1 MPDTVLDKLPAL
13 FATVLLGWAAARWG
27 WLTDGVRGGVRGNG
41 AAAAA
46 ADPARVLSAA
56 AQYLFIPAL
65 LFRAMARLD
74 FGHMPW
80 RTLATF
86 YGPLLVMV
94 LVVYGLKRWRLQG
107 GGGMAVSSATAVV
120 PATRAVTAGFG
131 NSVQVGVPLIAAL
144 YGDAGLAIHVAIVS
158 LHALTLL
165 TLCTVLAEADLARA
179 RLRRAGG
186 GHGALGAT
194 VRVTLRAT
202 LIHPVVLPV
211 LAGLAWNLL
220 GLPRPTPLD
229 EWLQLLGSAVAPL
242 CLLLIGLSLGRQS
255 LHGTLRGVF
264 SIAVLKLFVLPV
276 LVWLTGHFVFR
287 LEPLPLA
294 VVVMAA
300 ALPPGSN
307 ALIFAQRYRTLETE
321 TAAAT
326 LLCTLAFA
334 LTAPLWA
341 MVMAVF

>member
-13 FATVLLGWAAARWG
+13 FATVLLGWAASRWG
-27 WLTDGVRGGVRGNG
+27 WLTEGAHRRGGTSAPG
-41 AAAAA
+41 

-74 FGHMPW
+74 FAHMPW
-80 RTLATF
+80 RVLGAF
-86 YGPLLVMV
+86 YGPLLLMV
-94 LVVYGLKRWRLQG
+94 LAVYAMQRWRLRG
-107 GGGMAVSSATAVV
+107 GSGMAVSTGTAAV

-131 NSVQVGVPLIAAL
+131 NSVQVGVPVIAAL

-158 LHALTLL
+158 LHALILL
-165 TLCTVLAEADLARA
+165 TLFTVLAELELARV
-179 RLRRAGG
+179 RMRRAAGG
-186 GHGALGAT
+186 SIAAT
-194 VRVTLRAT
+194 VRATLRAT

-211 LAGLAWNLL
+211 LAGLAWNLA
-220 GLPRPTPLD
+220 GWPLPRALD
-229 EWLQLLGSAVAPL
+229 EWLQLLASAVAPL

-264 SIAVLKLFVLPV
+264 SVGVLKLLLLPV
-276 LVWLTGHFVFR
+276 MVLLAGHFVFR

-294 VVVMAA
+294 VVVMAG

-341 MVMAVF
+341 LVVARL

>member
-1 MPDTVLDKLPAL
+1 MPDSVLDKLPAL
-13 FATVLLGWAAARWG
+13 FATVLLGWAAARFG
-27 WLTDGVRGGVRGNG
+27 WLTDGRPG
-41 AAAAA
+41 AAGAPAG

-74 FGHMPW
+74 FEHMPW
-80 RTLATF
+80 RVLMAF

-94 LVVYGLKRWRLQG
+94 LGVYAVQRWRLHRG
-107 GGGMAVSSATAVV
+107 EGMAVSTGTAAV

-131 NSVQVGVPLIAAL
+131 NSVQVGVPVIAAL
-144 YGDAGLAIHVAIVS
+144 YGDAGLAMHVAIVS
-158 LHALTLL
+158 LHALILL
-165 TLCTVLAEADLARA
+165 TLLTVLAEMELARV
-179 RLRRAGG
+179 RMRRASGG
-186 GHGALGAT
+186 GSIGAT
-194 VRVTLRAT
+194 VRATVRAT

-211 LAGLAWNLL
+211 LAGLTWNLV
-220 GLPRPTPLD
+220 GWPLPRALD

-255 LHGTLRGVF
+255 LHGTLRGVA
-264 SIAVLKLFVLPV
+264 SVGLLKMLLLPTLVL
-276 LVWLTGHFVFR
+276 LTGHFVFR
-287 LEPLPLA
+287 LEPLALS
-294 VVVMAA
+294 VVVMAG

-334 LTAPLWA
+334 VTAPLWA
-341 MVMAVF
+341 LVVARI

>member
-27 WLTDGVRGGVRGNG
+27 WLTEGSRAGTRGGSTG
-41 AAAAA
+41 AA

-74 FGHMPW
+74 FSHMPW
-80 RTLATF
+80 RTLGAF
-86 YGPLLVMV
+86 YGPLLV
-94 LVVYGLKRWRLQG
+94 LVGAVYVVQRWRLRG
-107 GGGMAVSSATAVV
+107 ATGMAVSSATAAV

-131 NSVQVGVPLIAAL
+131 NSVQVGVPVIAAL
-144 YGDAGLAIHVAIVS
+144 YGEAGLAIHVALVS

-165 TLCTVLAEADLARA
+165 TLLTVLVEADLART

-186 GHGALGAT
+186 GRGGMGAT
-194 VRVTLRAT
+194 VRATLRAT

-220 GLPRPTPLD
+220 RVPLPTPLD
-229 EWLQLLGSAVAPL
+229 EWLQVLGSAVAPL

-264 SIAVLKLFVLPV
+264 STAVLKLLLLPV
-276 LVWLTGHFVFR
+276 LVLLTGRFLFY

-307 ALIFAQRYRTLETE
+307 ALIFAQRYRSLETE

-341 MVMAVF
+341 LVMTRL

>member
-1 MPDTVLDKLPAL
+1 MPEAVLFKLPAL

-27 WLTDGVRGGVRGNG
+27 WLADG
-41 AAAAA
+41 AAGRAKADGHTG

-74 FGHMPW
+74 FAHMPW
-80 RTLATF
+80 RVLAAY
-86 YGPLLVMV
+86 YGPLLLMV
-94 LVVYGLKRWRLQG
+94 LAVYAVQRWRLRREA
-107 GGGMAVSSATAVV
+107 GMAVSTGTAAV

-131 NSVQVGVPLIAAL
+131 NSVQVGVPVAAAL
-144 YGDAGLAIHVAIVS
+144 FGDPGLAIHIAIVS
-158 LHALTLL
+158 LHALVLL
-165 TLCTVLAEADLARA
+165 TLCTVLAEVEIARA
-179 RLRRAGG
+179 RQRRSAGG
-186 GHGALGAT
+186 GSIGAT
-194 VRVTLRAT
+194 VRATLRAT

-211 LAGLAWNLL
+211 LAGLAWNLS
-220 GLPRPTPLD
+220 GLPLPAALD
-229 EWLQLLGSAVAPL
+229 EWLRLLASAVAPL

-255 LHGTLRGVF
+255 LHGTLRGVA
-264 SIAVLKLFVLPV
+264 SVGLLKMALLPV
-276 LVWLTGHFVFR
+276 LVLLSGHFIFH
-287 LEPLPLA
+287 LEPLALSVA
-294 VVVMAA
+294 VMAA

-341 MVMAVF
+341 LVVARF

>member
-1 MPDTVLDKLPAL
+1 MFDTVLDKLPAL
-13 FATVLLGWAAARWG
+13 FATVLLGWAAARGG
-27 WLTDGVRGGVRGNG
+27 WLTEGRRDG
-41 AAAAA
+41 AA

-74 FGHMPW
+74 FSHMPW
-80 RTLATF
+80 RTLAAF
-86 YGPLLVMV
+86 YGPLLLMV
-94 LVVYGLKRWRLQG
+94 LAVYAVQRQRLHRA
-107 GGGMAVSSATAVV
+107 AVSSATAAV

-144 YGDAGLAIHVAIVS
+144 YGEAGLAIHVAIVS

-165 TLCTVLAEADLARA
+165 TLLTVLAEADLARA
-179 RLRRAGG
+179 RLRHAGSG
-186 GHGALGAT
+186 GSALGAT
-194 VRVTLRAT
+194 VRATLRAT
-202 LIHPVVLPV
+202 LVHPVVLPV

-220 GLPRPTPLD
+220 GVPLPTPLD

-264 SIAVLKLFVLPV
+264 SIALLKLLLLPTLVL
-276 LVWLTGHFVFR
+276 LTGHFVCR

-294 VVVMAA
+294 VVVMAS

-341 MVMAVF
+341 MLMARL

>member
-1 MPDTVLDKLPAL
+1 MPDSVLDKLPAL
-13 FATVLLGWAAARWG
+13 FATVLLGWAAARFG
-27 WLTDGVRGGVRGNG
+27 WLTGGRRDG
-41 AAAAA
+41 AAASPGS
-46 ADPARVLSAA
+46 DPARVLSAA

-74 FGHMPW
+74 FEHMPW
-80 RTLATF
+80 RVLMAF

-94 LVVYGLKRWRLQG
+94 LGVYAVQRWRLHRG
-107 GGGMAVSSATAVV
+107 EGMAVSTGTAAV

-144 YGDAGLAIHVAIVS
+144 YGDAGLALHVAIVS
-158 LHALTLL
+158 LHALVLL
-165 TLCTVLAEADLARA
+165 TLLTVLAEMELARV
-179 RLRRAGG
+179 RMRRAYGG
-186 GHGALGAT
+186 GSIGAT
-194 VRVTLRAT
+194 VRATVRAT

-211 LAGLAWNLL
+211 LAGLAWNLA
-220 GLPRPTPLD
+220 GWPLPRALD
-229 EWLQLLGSAVAPL
+229 EWLQLLGRAVAPL

-264 SIAVLKLFVLPV
+264 SVGLLKMLLLPTLVLLA
-276 LVWLTGHFVFR
+276 GHFVFR
-287 LEPLPLA
+287 LEPLALSVA
-294 VVVMAA
+294 VMAG

-334 LTAPLWA
+334 VTAPLWA
-341 MVMAVF
+341 MALARWAG

>member
-27 WLTDGVRGGVRGNG
+27 WLTDGRKGGAGG
-41 AAAAA
+41 

-74 FGHMPW
+74 FAHMPW
-80 RTLATF
+80 RTLAAY
-86 YGPLLVMV
+86 YGPLLAMV
-94 LVVYGLKRWRLQG
+94 LAVYLVQRWRLHG
-107 GGGMAVSSATAVV
+107 AAGMALSSTQAAV

-131 NSVQVGVPLIAAL
+131 NSVQVGVPVAAAL
-144 YGDAGLAIHVAIVS
+144 YGEAGLAIHVPIVS

-165 TLCTVLAEADLARA
+165 TLLTVLAEADLARA
-179 RLRRAGG
+179 RLRHADGRGG
-186 GHGALGAT
+186 SMAAAVRAT
-194 VRVTLRAT
+194 VRAT

-211 LAGLAWNLL
+211 LAGLGWNLL
-220 GLPRPTPLD
+220 GLPLPAALD
-229 EWLQLLGSAVAPL
+229 EWLRLLASAVAPL

-264 SIAVLKLFVLPV
+264 SIALLKLFLLPV
-276 LVWLTGHFVFR
+276 LVLAAGKWVFG
-287 LEPLPLA
+287 LEPLALSVA
-294 VVVMAA
+294 VMAA

-334 LTAPLWA
+334 LTAPLWVLVLA
-341 MVMAVF
+341 RIPG